1 MEASE
6 ENNMKKHQV
15 QQLSFNSLQVVLSI
29 AMVAVGTSVSSYFD
43 MGYFYYIISGINARF
58 KCNKYFT

>member
-43 MGYFYYIISGINARF
+43 IGYFYDIISGKI
-58 KCNKYFT
+58 